1 MHTVTLGGK
10 QWLIAEPVFKD
21 LKVILAALN
30 RLNNPADSDANLLTD
45 IQLILSSLIGDDYVT
60 KFKRYRWQAWKLP
73 PPSSDEIIAMLSAIP
88 TLCGLQV
95 ATSSPS
101 STTTN
106 ANANDD
112 WDALYWRVIRQ
123 TGWSWETVDTTMT
136 MSRLSSLSESLNV
149 TPSAD
154 AMIAAYLGYE
164 YSKTDT
170 LEDKIDAWL
179 ALTPT
184 QH

>member
-1 MHTVTLGGK
+1 MRTLILGGK
-10 QWLIAEPVFKD
+10 PFLIKEPAFRE
-21 LKVILAALN
+21 LRIILSAVN

-45 IQLILSSLIGDDYVT
+45 IQLILSSLIGDDHVT
-60 KFKRYRWQAWKLP
+60 TFKHYRWQVWKLP
-73 PPSSDEIIAMLSAIP
+73 PPSSDEITAMLSAIP

-95 ATSSPS
+95 ATASP
-101 STTTN
+101 STTTT
-106 ANANDD
+106 NANDD

-136 MSRLSSLSESLNV
+136 LSRLSSLSESLNV

-164 YSKTDT
+164 YSKADT

>member
-30 RLNNPADSDANLLTD
+30 RLNNPHESDFNLIADV
-45 IQLILSSLIGDDYVT
+45 QLIVSRVLGERHVR
-60 KFKRYRWQAWKLP
+60 KFKHYRWQVWKLP
-73 PPSSDEIIAMLSAIP
+73 PPSSDEITAMLSAIP
-88 TLCGLQV
+88 ALCGLQV

-101 STTTN
+101 STTTK
-106 ANANDD
+106 ANDD

-154 AMIAAYLGYE
+154 SMIAAYLGYE
-164 YSKTDT
+164 YSKADT
-170 LEDKIDAWL
+170 LENKIDAWL